1 MEAVSFMSYTNAER
15 LAREAAPA
23 FREPYMRQRIGTVM
37 ERMYAN
43 RFYRVLL
50 LIAGLPVH
58 LVAGLVFFAQKR
70 HDPAKRLHKDTIE
83 RLRREGLEARLEEEI
98 RAELERKYRFFGR
111 DVRPA
116 KLEQEAR
123 KLAAAAFLQEAAVQ
137 TEAGLR
143 SSGAQRVTYVRTFRQ
158 LLENPLFRAW
168 SWVAGCLMVALLLIY
183 ARPYLKYVFDRLWMM
198 VFVIFGVT
206 FLVFTILYLS
216 PLDPAANILGQT
228 ATQDQIARFNEVY
241 GLDRPYVLQLW
252 NAFRGIV
259 TFDLG
264 KSFAGNELVSAEI
277 IRKLPITLQLT
288 FLSLIIGAAMALPSG
303 LISATRQYSF
313 FDYSF
318 MLLVLIGLSI
328 PDFWQGLVSI
338 LYFSIKLDWLPATY
352 SPQNGLSLLMP
363 AFVLGTGLAASVAR
377 MTRSSTLEVIH
388 QDYVVTARAKGLSE
402 GKVILKHALGN
413 ALIPIVTVIGLQ
425 FGGML
430 GGAAVTEKIF
440 NISGIG
446 SYIVD
451 KQFVPDIPGILA
463 GVIYVAVTISA
474 VNLLVDLLYAFLDP
488 RIRSKM
494 RDY

>member
-1 MEAVSFMSYTNAER
+1 MPLRNTNTIHD
-15 LAREAAPA
+15 PNGHH
-23 FREPYMRQRIGTVM
+23 RISNIYEKM
-37 ERMYAN
+37 LRNSLYK
-43 RFYRVLL
+43 VLL
-50 LIAGLPVH
+50 FFSGLPVN
-58 LVAGLVFFAQKR
+58 LIVTLIYFIRKKS
-70 HDPAKRLHKDTIE
+70 DPYLQIREETIHGY
-83 RLRREGLEARLEEEI
+83 RQEGYEARLTEEI
-98 RAELERKYRFFGR
+98 SKELTSKYLFFNKQVNEKKLQRETGKLVEKVFLEEVATKVEEIMR
-111 DVRPA
+111 VA
-116 KLEQEAR
+116 KI
-123 KLAAAAFLQEAAVQ
+123 
-137 TEAGLR
+137 
-143 SSGAQRVTYVRTFRQ
+143 SRVTYGSTFRV
-158 LLENPLFRAW
+158 LISNPLFFIV
-168 SWVAGCLMVALLLIY
+168 SLIPCLLMYLLIY
-183 ARPYLKYVFDRLWMM
+183 IYSKPYLKYVFDRLVMM

-216 PLDPAANILGQT
+216 PLDPASNILGQT
-228 ATQDQIARFNEVY
+228 ATPDQLSQFKQVY
-241 GLDRPYVLQLW
+241 GLDQPYLIQLW
-252 NAFRGIV
+252 NAFKGLI

-264 KSFAGNELVSAEI
+264 KSFAGNEMVSTEI
-277 IRKLPITLQLT
+277 VRKLPITLKLT
-288 FLSLIIGAAMALPSG
+288 VISLIIGILMAIPAG

-338 LYFSIKLDWLPATY
+338 LNFSIKVNWLPATY
-352 SPQNGLSLLMP
+352 NPDNWLSLINP
-363 AFVLGTGLAASVAR
+363 AIVLGTGLAASVAR

-388 QDYVVTARAKGLSE
+388 QDYIVTARAKGLSE
-402 GKVILKHALGN
+402 RKVVLKHALGN

-430 GGAAVTEKIF
+430 GGAAVVEKVF
-440 NISGIG
+440 NINGIG

-463 GVIYVAVTISA
+463 GVIYVAVTISL